1 MFFRYLREQL
11 AAILL
16 VIAVAGIFAA
26 LSWLY
31 GAGGDAA
38 LYGLLLSGVVCAA
51 ALIIGY
57 VIWYRRR
64 RELWILMDSEEVHW
78 EDLPGKPRGIA
89 REYTALMEKQD
100 RYIKKL
106 VRRADARRAEQEDYY
121 ALWAH
126 QIKTP
131 IAAMSVLLQQTEGGN
146 TLALRTELFKVE
158 RYAEMVMQYL
168 RADAMSGDMSF
179 GEYSVEDMVNQ
190 AVKKYAPLFIGGG
203 VRLENGNLDCRA
215 VTDEKWLVF
224 VLEQIISNAV
234 KYAPG
239 GVVRIYMDGDTDLR
253 VEDNGIGINREDLPR
268 VFERG
273 FTGFNG
279 RMDKKSTGI
288 GLYLSK
294 RVMDTLGHGI
304 FIESQPGRG
313 TRVTLR
319 LTAPQ
324 VILQ

>member
-1 MFFRYLREQL
+1 M
-11 AAILL
+11 
-16 VIAVAGIFAA
+16 
-26 LSWLY
+26 
-31 GAGGDAA
+31 
-38 LYGLLLSGVVCAA
+38 
-51 ALIIGY
+51 
-57 VIWYRRR
+57 
-64 RELWILMDSEEVHW
+64 
-78 EDLPGKPRGIA
+78 
-89 REYTALMEKQD
+89 
-100 RYIKKL
+100 
-106 VRRADARRAEQEDYY
+106 
-121 ALWAH
+121 
-126 QIKTP
+126 
-131 IAAMSVLLQQTEGGN
+131 
-146 TLALRTELFKVE
+146 
-158 RYAEMVMQYL
+158 
-168 RADAMSGDMSF
+168 
-179 GEYSVEDMVNQ
+179 
-190 AVKKYAPLFIGGG
+190 
-203 VRLENGNLDCRA
+203 RLENGNLDCRA

-224 VLEQIISNAV
+224 VLEQVISNAV

-253 VEDNGIGINREDLPR
+253 VEDNGTGINREDLPR

>member
-11 AAILL
+11 AAIIL
-16 VIAVAGIFAA
+16 VLAVAGIFAA

-64 RELWILMDSEEVHW
+64 RELWVLMDSEEVYW

-131 IAAMSVLLQQTEGGN
+131 IAAMSVLLQQAEGGN
-146 TLALRTELFKVE
+146 TQALRTELFKVE

-168 RADAMSGDMSF
+168 RADSMSGDMSF

-224 VLEQIISNAV
+224 VLEQVISNAV

-253 VEDNGIGINREDLPR
+253 VEDNGTGINREDLPR